1 MSIGGFASGVV
12 RWGSVVGFGPGG
24 SEPLI
29 ASCRTSSVVIIIWK
43 FTVEVDYMDC
53 YCLVSF

>member
-29 ASCRTSSVVIIIWK
+29 ASRTSSVVIIIWK